1 MEVFISVVDL
11 MTALIKLITIY
22 LLIKQIKR

>member
-11 MTALIKLITIY
+11 MTAIIKLATIY
-22 LLIKQIKR
+22 LLIQQIKR

>member
-11 MTALIKLITIY
+11 MTAIIKLATFY